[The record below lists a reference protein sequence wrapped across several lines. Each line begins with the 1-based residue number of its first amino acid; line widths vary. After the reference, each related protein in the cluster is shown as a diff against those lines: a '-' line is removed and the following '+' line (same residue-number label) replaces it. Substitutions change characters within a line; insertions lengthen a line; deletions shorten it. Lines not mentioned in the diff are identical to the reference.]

1 MRAAVDISATI
12 ATITP
17 GTYKLVNGGP
27 ASNGE
32 PVFHFGVLAG
42 KEMKNGAQHERL
54 YWVDLAEYHA
64 GM

>member
-1 MRAAVDISATI
+1 MRAAGDVSAAI

-32 PVFHFGVLAG
+32 PLLDFGVLAG
-42 KEMKNGAQHERL
+42 KEMKDGVQHERL
-54 YWVDLAEYHA
+54 YWVELADYHA